1 MNKLGIVLGI
11 AAVAVIA
18 GCKDPNYHRKP
29 SQTTDVKDVG
39 TQVEPDSAPV
49 GTPVVDE
56 KHCTCAPGTK
66 HTEPCRCDAPDC
78 QCIVEQKIVEKKDV
92 KPLPP
97 PEGEYTVYIVQR
109 GDYLAKISKKYNV
122 TINSIKR
129 LNNLKD
135 DNIRIGQKLKLPG
148 KLDVGE
154 QKVPEGAFA
163 KPQKKAYAPYSGA
176 TKEYVVKSGDTL
188 GAIAYGN
195 GINIRQLKEL
205 NGLASDSLK
214 IGQKLKIPAEKV
226 AAPEPAANSAPAVR
240 KDAAL
245 AKKDV
250 VAGKSQKDVED
261 ALNQVED
268 VKAPD
273 SAESPVQATP
283 VVDETAP
290 VPTYTVQ
297 EGDDLTDVSIR
308 FGVSAAAVREL
319 NNLGENDKLVAG
331 QILKLPADAQQ
342 Q

>member
-18 GCKDPNYHRKP
+18 GCKDPNYQRKTP
-29 SQTTDVKDVG
+29 KGEASNIG
-39 TQVEPDSAPV
+39 TQVEQTPEPDTPV
-49 GTPVVDE
+49 VVDE
-56 KHCTCAPGTK
+56 KHCTCPPGTK
-66 HTEPCRCDAPDC
+66 HTEPCLCGAPDC
-78 QCIVEQKIVEKKDV
+78 HCIVEQKIVEKKDV

-97 PEGEYTVYIVQR
+97 PGPEYTVYIVQR

-163 KPQKKAYAPYSGA
+163 KPQAQKSAKPYAAYTGA

-205 NGLASDSLK
+205 NGLTSDSLK

-226 AAPEPAANSAPAVR
+226 VAVKKVEPKAAEPE
-240 KDAAL
+240 
-245 AKKDV
+245 
-250 VAGKSQKDVED
+250 
-261 ALNQVED
+261 
-268 VKAPD
+268 VKAPV
-273 SAESPVQATP
+273 E
-283 VVDETAP
+283 AP
-290 VPTYTVQ
+290 VEPVAAPVEPTVEAPVAAPVEGTSAPTPTYTVQ
-297 EGDDLTDVSIR
+297 EGEDLTDISIR
-308 FGVSAAAVREL
+308 FGVTAAAVREL

-331 QILKLPADAQQ
+331 QILKLPPEAQQ

>member
-18 GCKDPNYHRKP
+18 GCKDPNYQRKTP
-29 SQTTDVKDVG
+29 KGDVKDIG
-39 TQVEPDSAPV
+39 TQVEQQPEPNAVDTTDV
-49 GTPVVDE
+49 PVVEE
-56 KHCTCAPGTK
+56 KHCTCPPGTK
-66 HTEPCRCDAPDC
+66 HAEPCQCGAPDC

-97 PEGEYTVYIVQR
+97 PEPEYTVYIVQR

-148 KLDVGE
+148 KLEIGE

-163 KPQKKAYAPYSGA
+163 KDTKAATKKPYAAYTGA

-205 NGLASDSLK
+205 NGLTSDSLK

-226 AAPEPAANSAPAVR
+226 VAPKKVETKPVEKKAAEPE
-240 KDAAL
+240 
-245 AKKDV
+245 
-250 VAGKSQKDVED
+250 
-261 ALNQVED
+261 
-268 VKAPD
+268 VKAPEEVPEEPV
-273 SAESPVQATP
+273 AEPVDVPAEAPVQAP
-283 VVDETAP
+283 VVEDSAP

-331 QILKLPADAQQ
+331 QILKLPAEAQQ

>member
-11 AAVAVIA
+11 AAVTVIA
-18 GCKDPNYHRKP
+18 GCKDPNYQRKA
-29 SQTTDVKDVG
+29 SKDEVKDIG
-39 TQVEPDSAPV
+39 TQVEQQPVPD
-49 GTPVVDE
+49 TPIVVEE
-56 KHCTCAPGTK
+56 KHCTCPPGTK
-66 HTEPCRCDAPDC
+66 HTEPCQCGAPDC
-78 QCIVEQKIVEKKDV
+78 QCIVVKKED

-97 PEGEYTVYIVQR
+97 QEPEYTVYIVQR

-122 TINSIKR
+122 TINAIKR

-148 KLDVGE
+148 KLEVGE

-163 KPQKKAYAPYSGA
+163 KDPKTTAKKPYAAYTGA

-205 NGLASDSLK
+205 NWLTSDTLK

-226 AAPEPAANSAPAVR
+226 VAP
-240 KDAAL
+240 
-245 AKKDV
+245 KKV
-250 VAGKSQKDVED
+250 ETKDVEKKV
-261 ALNQVED
+261 VEPE
-268 VKAPD
+268 VKAP
-273 SAESPVQATP
+273 AEAAVEQPVDAPVETPAEVPVAAPVEEAAPVQ
-283 VVDETAP
+283 
-290 VPTYTVQ
+290 TYTVQ

-319 NNLGENDKLVAG
+319 NNLGESDKLVAG

>member
-18 GCKDPNYHRKP
+18 GCKDPNYRKTP
-29 SQTTDVKDVG
+29 KGEASNIG
-39 TQVEPDSAPV
+39 TQVEQTPEPDTPV
-49 GTPVVDE
+49 VVDE
-56 KHCTCAPGTK
+56 KHCTCPPGTK
-66 HTEPCRCDAPDC
+66 HAEPCLCGAPDC
-78 QCIVEQKIVEKKDV
+78 HCIVEQKIVEKKDV

-97 PEGEYTVYIVQR
+97 PEPEYTVYIVQR

-163 KPQKKAYAPYSGA
+163 KPQAQKSAKPYAAYTGA

-205 NGLASDSLK
+205 NGLTSDSLK

-226 AAPEPAANSAPAVR
+226 VAVKKVEPKAAEPE
-240 KDAAL
+240 
-245 AKKDV
+245 
-250 VAGKSQKDVED
+250 
-261 ALNQVED
+261 
-268 VKAPD
+268 VKAPV
-273 SAESPVQATP
+273 E
-283 VVDETAP
+283 AP
-290 VPTYTVQ
+290 VEPVAAPVEPTVEAPVAAPVEGTSAPTPTYTVQ
-297 EGDDLTDVSIR
+297 EGEDLTDISIR
-308 FGVSAAAVREL
+308 FGVTAAAVREL

-331 QILKLPADAQQ
+331 QILKLPPEAQQ

>member
-18 GCKDPNYHRKP
+18 GCKDPNYQRKA
-29 SQTTDVKDVG
+29 SKDEVKDIG
-39 TQVEPDSAPV
+39 TQVEQQPEPD
-49 GTPVVDE
+49 TPVVTEE
-56 KHCTCAPGTK
+56 KHCTCPPGTK
-66 HTEPCRCDAPDC
+66 HTEPCQCGAPDC

-97 PEGEYTVYIVQR
+97 PEPEYTVYIVQR

-148 KLDVGE
+148 KIEVGE

-163 KPQKKAYAPYSGA
+163 KDPKVTAKKPYAAYTGA

-205 NGLASDSLK
+205 NGLTSDSLK

-226 AAPEPAANSAPAVR
+226 VTPKKVETKPVEKKAAEPE
-240 KDAAL
+240 
-245 AKKDV
+245 
-250 VAGKSQKDVED
+250 
-261 ALNQVED
+261 
-268 VKAPD
+268 VKAP
-273 SAESPVQATP
+273 AEVPAETVAPVEPTVEAPVQAP
-283 VVDETAP
+283 VVEDSAP

-331 QILKLPADAQQ
+331 QILKLPAEAQQ

>member
-11 AAVAVIA
+11 AAVTVIA
-18 GCKDPNYHRKP
+18 GCKDPNYQRKA
-29 SQTTDVKDVG
+29 SKDEVKDIG
-39 TQVEPDSAPV
+39 TQVEQQPVPD
-49 GTPVVDE
+49 TPIVVEE
-56 KHCTCAPGTK
+56 KHCTCPPGTK
-66 HTEPCRCDAPDC
+66 HTEPCQCGAPDC
-78 QCIVEQKIVEKKDV
+78 QCIVVKKEV

-97 PEGEYTVYIVQR
+97 PEPEYTVYIVQR

-163 KPQKKAYAPYSGA
+163 KDTKTTAKKPYAAYTGA

-205 NGLASDSLK
+205 NGLTSDTLK
-214 IGQKLKIPAEKV
+214 VGQKLKIPAEKV
-226 AAPEPAANSAPAVR
+226 VAPKKVETKPVEKKAAEPEVKAAEAPAEPVVAPVETPSEAPVAAPVEEAAPT
-240 KDAAL
+240 
-245 AKKDV
+245 
-250 VAGKSQKDVED
+250 Q
-261 ALNQVED
+261 
-268 VKAPD
+268 
-273 SAESPVQATP
+273 
-283 VVDETAP
+283 
-290 VPTYTVQ
+290 TYTVQ

-319 NNLGENDKLVAG
+319 NNLGESDKLVAG

>member
-1 MNKLGIVLGI
+1 M
-11 AAVAVIA
+11 
-18 GCKDPNYHRKP
+18 
-29 SQTTDVKDVG
+29 
-39 TQVEPDSAPV
+39 
-49 GTPVVDE
+49 
-56 KHCTCAPGTK
+56 
-66 HTEPCRCDAPDC
+66 
-78 QCIVEQKIVEKKDV
+78 

-97 PEGEYTVYIVQR
+97 PEPEYTVYIVQR

-163 KPQKKAYAPYSGA
+163 KPQAQKSAKPYAAYTGA

-205 NGLASDSLK
+205 NGLTSDSLK

-226 AAPEPAANSAPAVR
+226 VAVKKVEPKAAEPE
-240 KDAAL
+240 
-245 AKKDV
+245 
-250 VAGKSQKDVED
+250 
-261 ALNQVED
+261 
-268 VKAPD
+268 VKAPV
-273 SAESPVQATP
+273 E
-283 VVDETAP
+283 AP
-290 VPTYTVQ
+290 VEPVAAPVEPTVEAPVAAPVEGTSAPTPTYTVQ
-297 EGDDLTDVSIR
+297 EGEDLTDISIR
-308 FGVSAAAVREL
+308 FGVTAAAVREL

-331 QILKLPADAQQ
+331 QILKLPPEAQQ

>member
-18 GCKDPNYHRKP
+18 GCKDPNYQRKP
-29 SQTTDVKDVG
+29 SQTTAVKDIG
-39 TQVEPDSAPV
+39 TQVEPDAAPV
-49 GTPVVDE
+49 GTPVVVDE

-66 HTEPCRCDAPDC
+66 HTEPCLCGAPDC

-97 PEGEYTVYIVQR
+97 PEPEYTVYIVQR

-148 KLDVGE
+148 KIEIGE

-163 KPQKKAYAPYSGA
+163 KPQAQKPTKTYAPYTGA

-205 NGLASDSLK
+205 NGLTSDSLK

-226 AAPEPAANSAPAVR
+226 VAPKKVDTKPVEKKVAEP
-240 KDAAL
+240 
-245 AKKDV
+245 
-250 VAGKSQKDVED
+250 
-261 ALNQVED
+261 D
-268 VKAPD
+268 VKAP
-273 SAESPVQATP
+273 AEVPAETVAAPVEPTVEAPVQAP
-283 VVDETAP
+283 VVEESAP

-331 QILKLPADAQQ
+331 QILKLPAEAQQ

>member
-18 GCKDPNYHRKP
+18 GCKDPNYQRKP
-29 SQTTDVKDVG
+29 SQTTAVKDIG
-39 TQVEPDSAPV
+39 TQVEPDAAPV
-49 GTPVVDE
+49 GTPVVVDE

-66 HTEPCRCDAPDC
+66 HTEPCLCGAPDC
-78 QCIVEQKIVEKKDV
+78 QCIVEQKIVEKKEV

-97 PEGEYTVYIVQR
+97 PEPEYTVYIVQR

-129 LNNLKD
+129 LNNLKH

-163 KPQKKAYAPYSGA
+163 KPQAQKKAYAPYTGA

-205 NGLASDSLK
+205 NGLTSDSLK

-226 AAPEPAANSAPAVR
+226 GIPKKVDTKPVEKKVVAPE
-240 KDAAL
+240 
-245 AKKDV
+245 
-250 VAGKSQKDVED
+250 
-261 ALNQVED
+261 
-268 VKAPD
+268 VKAP
-273 SAESPVQATP
+273 AEVPAETVAPVEPTVEAPAQIP
-283 VVDETAP
+283 VVEESAP

>member
-11 AAVAVIA
+11 AAVTVIA
-18 GCKDPNYHRKP
+18 GCKDPNYQRKA
-29 SQTTDVKDVG
+29 SKDEVKDIG
-39 TQVEPDSAPV
+39 TQVEQQPEPD
-49 GTPVVDE
+49 TPVVTEE
-56 KHCTCAPGTK
+56 KHCTCPPGTK
-66 HTEPCRCDAPDC
+66 HTEPCQCGAPDC

-97 PEGEYTVYIVQR
+97 PEPEYTVYIVQR

-148 KLDVGE
+148 KLEIGE

-163 KPQKKAYAPYSGA
+163 KDAKTTAKKPYAAYTGA

-205 NGLASDSLK
+205 NGLTSDSLK

-226 AAPEPAANSAPAVR
+226 VAPKKPETKPVEKKVAEP
-240 KDAAL
+240 
-245 AKKDV
+245 
-250 VAGKSQKDVED
+250 E
-261 ALNQVED
+261 
-268 VKAPD
+268 VKAP
-273 SAESPVQATP
+273 AEVPAETVAAPVEPTVEAPVQAP
-283 VVDETAP
+283 VVEDSAP

-331 QILKLPADAQQ
+331 QILKLPAEAQQ

>member
-11 AAVAVIA
+11 AAVTVIA
-18 GCKDPNYHRKP
+18 GCKDPNYQRKT
-29 SQTTDVKDVG
+29 SKEEVKDIG
-39 TQVEPDSAPV
+39 TQVEQQPEP
-49 GTPVVDE
+49 TETHVVVIE
-56 KHCTCAPGTK
+56 ENHCTCPPGAK
-66 HTEPCRCDAPDC
+66 HTEPCQCGAPDC
-78 QCIVEQKIVEKKDV
+78 RCVVVRKED

-97 PEGEYTVYIVQR
+97 PEPEYTVYIVQR

-148 KLDVGE
+148 KLEIGE
-154 QKVPEGAFA
+154 QKTPEGAFA
-163 KPQKKAYAPYSGA
+163 KDTKPAPKKSYAAYTGA
-176 TKEYVVKSGDTL
+176 TKEYVVKAGDTL

-205 NGLASDSLK
+205 NGLTSDSLK

-226 AAPEPAANSAPAVR
+226 VATKKTETKPAEKKVATAETTAPVETPA
-240 KDAAL
+240 
-245 AKKDV
+245 
-250 VAGKSQKDVED
+250 E
-261 ALNQVED
+261 
-268 VKAPD
+268 
-273 SAESPVQATP
+273 P
-283 VVDETAP
+283 VVDSVDAPVDAPVETPAEPVSVDAPAEETAP
-290 VPTYTVQ
+290 TQTYTVQ

-331 QILKLPADAQQ
+331 QILKLPAEAQQ
-342 Q
+342 